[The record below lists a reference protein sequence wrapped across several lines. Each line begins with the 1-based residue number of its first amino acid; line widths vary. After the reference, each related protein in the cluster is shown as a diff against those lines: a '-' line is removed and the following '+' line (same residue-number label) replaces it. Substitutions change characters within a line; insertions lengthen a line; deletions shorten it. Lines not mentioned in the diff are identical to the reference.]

1 MARLVNALIALL
13 AMAAVLVAGPI
24 GSGGVAAAAEG
35 GGQESQLQR
44 EVDRL
49 PAAKRAELETRLAE
63 GIAAAGT
70 DLHDPATREQ
80 LARTLGVSTADI
92 DRAVRG
98 AEAGDGATAG
108 PIVMLFV
115 AIALIF
121 APSVFQSI
129 GGTLFEWLAEVGGI
143 EGLEPF

>member
-1 MARLVNALIALL
+1 MARLLNALIALL

-35 GGQESQLQR
+35 GNKESQLQR

-49 PAAKRAELETRLAE
+49 PAPKRAELETQLAE

-70 DLHDPATREQ
+70 DLHDPATQER
-80 LARTLGVSTADI
+80 LSRTLGVSKAEI
-92 DRAVRG
+92 DRAVKG
-98 AEAGDGATAG
+98 AEAGDGSNAG
-108 PIVMLFV
+108 PIALIFV

-129 GGTLFEWLAEVGGI
+129 GGTIFEWLSQVGGI

>member
-1 MARLVNALIALL
+1 VARLFNGLIALV

-35 GGQESQLQR
+35 GSQESRLQR

-49 PAAKRAELETRLAE
+49 PAPKRAELETQLAE

-70 DLHDPATREQ
+70 DLHDPATQER
-80 LARTLGVSTADI
+80 LAQKLGVSKAEI
-92 DRAVRG
+92 DRAVKG
-98 AEAGDGATAG
+98 AEVGDGSNAG
-108 PIVMLFV
+108 PIALLLV

-129 GGTLFEWLAEVGGI
+129 GGTLYEWLAEIGGI
-143 EGLEPF
+143 EGIKPF

>member
-1 MARLVNALIALL
+1 VARLFNALIALL

-35 GGQESQLQR
+35 GNKESQLQR

-49 PAAKRAELETRLAE
+49 PAPKRAKLETQLAE

-70 DLHDPATREQ
+70 DLHDPATVER
-80 LARTLGVSTADI
+80 LAQKLGVSTAEI
-92 DRAVRG
+92 DRAVKG
-98 AEAGDGATAG
+98 AEVGDGSNAG
-108 PIVMLFV
+108 PIALLFV

-129 GGTLFEWLAEVGGI
+129 GGTLFEWLSEVGGI